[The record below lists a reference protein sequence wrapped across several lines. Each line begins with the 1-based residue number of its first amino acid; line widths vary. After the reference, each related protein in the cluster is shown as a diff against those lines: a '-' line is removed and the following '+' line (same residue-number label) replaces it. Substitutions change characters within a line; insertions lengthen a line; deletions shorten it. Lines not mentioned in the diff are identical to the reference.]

1 MSLTTEIIGCRV
13 ERPKIAKVRA
23 VQNWTHT
30 HMLFRNPAMTKSP
43 APQEAPRP
51 DRRVLRTREALRGAL
66 LELMVERGW
75 DEVDIQSLC
84 ERANIGRSTFYLHYP
99 NKEELLKGSFGDL
112 RFALHA
118 QAQRSGGGAPDQLA
132 FVGGLIEH
140 VHQQQQVFR
149 AMLGRR
155 SGHFVQDRFR
165 ELLVELVTDER
176 PAGAKRSWQTHAVS
190 HCLAGALFQLLT
202 WWLGASRPQRPQDIE
217 ALFHALSRPILQA
230 AKQAA

>member
-1 MSLTTEIIGCRV
+1 M
-13 ERPKIAKVRA
+13 K
-23 VQNWTHT
+23 N
-30 HMLFRNPAMTKSP
+30 
-43 APQEAPRP
+43 APPPQKTPRS

-75 DEVDIQSLC
+75 DEIDIQSLC

-118 QAQRSGGGAPDQLA
+118 QAQRSGACPPDQLA

-140 VHQQQQVFR
+140 VHEQQQVFR

-165 ELLVELVTDER
+165 ELLVELVSDER
-176 PAGAKRSWQTHAVS
+176 PTGAKRAWQSHAVA
-190 HCLAGALFQLLT
+190 HYLAGALFQLLT

-230 AKQAA
+230 AKQAG

>member
-1 MSLTTEIIGCRV
+1 MTGIIGCRP
-13 ERPKIAKVRA
+13 RRRKVTTARA

-30 HMLFRNPAMTKSP
+30 RKLFRKHAMKNAL
-43 APQEAPRP
+43 APQEPSRP
-51 DRRVLRTREALRGAL
+51 DRRVLRTREALRNAL

-75 DEVDIQSLC
+75 DGVDIQSLC

-112 RFALHA
+112 RFALHE
-118 QAQRSGGGAPDQLA
+118 QAQRAGERRPDQLA

-140 VHQQQQVFR
+140 VHLQQQVFR

-176 PAGAKRSWQTHAVS
+176 PAGARRSWQSHAVANY
-190 HCLAGALFQLLT
+190 LAGALFQLLT
-202 WWLGASRPQRPQDIE
+202 WWLGASRPQRPQEIE

-230 AKQAA
+230 AKQPG